1 MKPVSLSEIE
11 SFFGVVAEKKEPDFI
26 LEGFASIEKVTPSD
40 VSFFNSSIV
49 SSSLKSLK
57 AGLLFVPKNYEDTSV
72 LARAF
77 MRVDNPYQSMISF
90 IEHFHIPF
98 ISFPSSKMAS
108 TAVIHPS
115 AIVEGV
121 VGEHCQIGP
130 GCVVSKGAFIGDK
143 TILEANV
150 TVYPNVIIGS
160 DCIIQAGVVIG
171 SRGFGFYEFKN
182 ERFPVPHVSGVRIGN
197 SCEFGANMVVASG
210 FLSPTVIGNECHFDS
225 FVQIGHN
232 CTLGNRIYMASQSGL
247 GGSTI
252 VEDDV
257 ELAGGAQVAGHLT
270 IGKGARVAAKAGVTK
285 NVATGA
291 TVAGFPAIDIDIW
304 RREVIAIRQK
314 AMHKKS
320 EI

>member
-1 MKPVSLSEIE
+1 MKPVFLSEIE
-11 SFFGVVAEKKEPDFI
+11 SFFGVVAEKKEHDFI
-26 LEGFASIEKVTPSD
+26 LEAFASIEKVTPSD
-40 VSFFNSSIV
+40 VSFCNASTV
-49 SSSLKSLK
+49 PSSLKSLK
-57 AGLLFVPKNYEDTSV
+57 AGLLFVPKNFEDTSD

-77 MRVDNPYQSMISF
+77 LRVDNPYQSMISF

-98 ISFPSSKMAS
+98 ISLPSSKIAS
-108 TAVIHPS
+108 TAVVHPS
-115 AIVEGV
+115 AIVEGI

-171 SRGFGFYEFKN
+171 SRGFGFCFSNNK
-182 ERFPVPHVSGVRIGN
+182 RIPVPHVSGVRIGN
-197 SCEFGANMVVASG
+197 GCEFGANMVVASG
-210 FLSPTVIGNECHFDS
+210 FLSPTIIGNECHFDS

-285 NVATGA
+285 NVPSGV

-314 AMHKKS
+314 AKHKKS

>member
-1 MKPVSLSEIE
+1 MKPILLSEIE
-11 SFFGVVAEKKEPDFI
+11 AFFNIKAEKQESDFF
-26 LEGFASIEKVTPSD
+26 LEGFAPIEKATSKD
-40 VSFFNSSIV
+40 ISFSNFSQLPHQ
-49 SSSLKSLK
+49 LKEIK
-57 AGLLFVPKNYEDTSV
+57 AGLLFVPQDFENTSSHIKSI
-72 LARAF
+72 L
-77 MRVDNPYQSMISF
+77 RVDHPYHAMVSF
-90 IEHFHIPF
+90 LEHFYIPF

-285 NVATGA
+285 NVPSGV

-314 AMHKKS
+314 AKHKKS

>member
-11 SFFGVVAEKKEPDFI
+11 VFFNAVAEKKEDDFI

-40 VSFFNSSIV
+40 VSFCNTSIV
-49 SSSLKSLK
+49 PSSLNLLK
-57 AGLLFVPKNYEDTSV
+57 AGLLFVPKNFDETSI
-72 LARAF
+72 LSRAF
-77 MRVDNPYQSMISF
+77 LRVDNPYESMISF
-90 IEHFHIPF
+90 IEHFQVPY
-98 ISFPSSKMAS
+98 ISYPSSKIAS
-108 TAVIHPS
+108 TAVVHPS
-115 AIVEGV
+115 AVVEGI

-130 GCVVSKGAFIGDK
+130 GCVVFKGASIGDR
-143 TILEANV
+143 TILEASV
-150 TVYPNVIIGS
+150 TVYPNVMIGS
-160 DCIIQAGVVIG
+160 DCILQAGVVIG
-171 SRGFGFYEFKN
+171 TRGFGFYFSNNK
-182 ERFPVPHVSGVRIGN
+182 RIPVPHVSGVRIGN
-197 SCEFGANMVVASG
+197 ACEFGANMVVASG
-210 FLSPTVIGNECHFDS
+210 FLSPTEIGNKCHFDS

-232 CTLGNRIYMASQSGL
+232 CTLGNCIYMASQSGL

-304 RREVIAIRQK
+304 RREVIAIRQIAK
-314 AMHKKS
+314 HKKS
-320 EI
+320 EN